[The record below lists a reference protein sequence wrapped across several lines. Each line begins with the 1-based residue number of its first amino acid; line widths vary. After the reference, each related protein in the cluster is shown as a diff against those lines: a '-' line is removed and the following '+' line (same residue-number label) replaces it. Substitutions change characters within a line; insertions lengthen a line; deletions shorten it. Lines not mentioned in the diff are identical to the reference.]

1 MRPCCKAAD
10 CTRGL
15 ARKRE
20 IPLACPQ
27 LPAACGIASLGR
39 SANVSK
45 MEAKRAERR
54 LSGKTVPAATRAA
67 QSVCVCIEPP
77 SLGIK
82 ACCQRLLSYYLLSAI
97 CLVGRSHQLT
107 EVMGSGQ
114 TSGSLAMAAAHPMEE
129 NQWACDVVEDK
140 PDMES
145 RPLTAPP
152 VLWLACFPQG
162 APVETSPARRGAH
175 RPRPRG

>member
-107 EVMGSGQ
+107 EVMGNGQ
-114 TSGSLAMAAAHPMEE
+114 TPTRSPTRAGQAIGPPLASALVQPTVGSARA
-129 NQWACDVVEDK
+129 
-140 PDMES
+140 
-145 RPLTAPP
+145 
-152 VLWLACFPQG
+152 G
-162 APVETSPARRGAH
+162 AG
-175 RPRPRG
+175 

>member
-1 MRPCCKAAD
+1 
-10 CTRGL
+10 
-15 ARKRE
+15 
-20 IPLACPQ
+20 
-27 LPAACGIASLGR
+27 
-39 SANVSK
+39 

-107 EVMGSGQ
+107 EVMGNGQ
-114 TSGSLAMAAAHPMEE
+114 RGE
-129 NQWACDVVEDK
+129 
-140 PDMES
+140 
-145 RPLTAPP
+145 
-152 VLWLACFPQG
+152 
-162 APVETSPARRGAH
+162 RGACVADFLVSAGQRVGFTLTWH
-175 RPRPRG
+175 PSHEP